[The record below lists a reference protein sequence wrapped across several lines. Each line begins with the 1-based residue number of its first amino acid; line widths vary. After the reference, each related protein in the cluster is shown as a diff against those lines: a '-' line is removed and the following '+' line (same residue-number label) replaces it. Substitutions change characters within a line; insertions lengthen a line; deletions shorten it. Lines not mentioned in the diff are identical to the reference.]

1 MTPLLARL
9 ALVLVGIFS
18 AAVGVIGA
26 APADPAPLREW
37 FLPDECPAPCVLG
50 LHIGEDTLRT
60 TLARLEPERSIEAQ
74 IQYRLGS
81 TRRYQL
87 VNWGGYLFYPFQRG
101 GLLDMAPTP
110 DAEAAVVDLLF
121 IRPATPPT
129 IGAVYLSLGP
139 PERLA
144 YGYWYHDLGTRA
156 SLILHWYYA
165 DERVTIL
172 TRHLCPVSREAFWQT
187 PILSA
192 RYSSQRADELPEIL
206 LQDAMSRR
214 DCRSG

>member
-1 MTPLLARL
+1 MTRLLARL
-9 ALVLVGIFS
+9 ALVLVGVFS
-18 AAVGVIGA
+18 AAVGGIGA

-37 FLPDECPAPCVLG
+37 FLPSGCPAPCVLG
-50 LHIGEDTLRT
+50 LRIGQDTLQT
-60 TLARLEPERSIEAQ
+60 TLARLKPERSIEAQ
-74 IQYRLGS
+74 IQYRLGRN
-81 TRRYQL
+81 RRYQL
-87 VNWGGYLFYPFQRG
+87 VNWGGNLFYPFQRG
-101 GLLDMAPTP
+101 GLLEMAPSP
-110 DAEAAVVDLLF
+110 DAETAVVDLLF
-121 IRPATPPT
+121 IRPVTPPT

-172 TRHLCPVSREAFWQT
+172 TRHLCPVAREAFWQT

-192 RYSSQRADELPEIL
+192 RYSDQTADALPEIT
-206 LQDAMSRR
+206 LQSALHPR
-214 DCRSG
+214 DCRSE